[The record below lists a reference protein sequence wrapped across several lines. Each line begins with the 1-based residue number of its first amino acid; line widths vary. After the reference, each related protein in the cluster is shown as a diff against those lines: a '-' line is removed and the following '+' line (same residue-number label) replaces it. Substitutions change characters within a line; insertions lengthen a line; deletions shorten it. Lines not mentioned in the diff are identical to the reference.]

1 MEQFDFKDVETQSGL
16 QKTITASNLSA
27 MMKAD
32 APDLPK
38 LATALIIP
46 DQALMEFE
54 ILNST
59 FLDYPEVVI
68 APSKGNLSRQVNP
81 STVPFKYGRAYET
94 DAFYPNQLAQF
105 DSPYILRDVRGQ
117 NLQLFPFQYNPVT
130 KVLRV
135 YNEIKIRVFTTSNG
149 GENKFT
155 RTKTINLSTAILIN
169 CIKNNF

>member
-1 MEQFDFKDVETQSGL
+1 
-16 QKTITASNLSA
+16 